1 MGARS
6 RGRAA
11 TPRRRHGAASGG
23 GQGLGG
29 REPDVLDRDDAL
41 AHLVHLAELAC
52 CCAPALDAALLAAG
66 AHEPHGGAGEAA
78 ARQLRPG
85 AGGGG
90 GGALCH
96 CPSVT

>member
-29 REPDVLDRDDAL
+29 REPDVLDHDDAIDPSEACEKL
-41 AHLVHLAELAC
+41 GIELTSLDEMLRRCAVHET
-52 CCAPALDAALLAAG
+52 G
-66 AHEPHGGAGEAA
+66 
-78 ARQLRPG
+78 R
-85 AGGGG
+85 
-90 GGALCH
+90 
-96 CPSVT
+96 

>member
-41 AHLVHLAELAC
+41 ALLPFVLSGEPG
-52 CCAPALDAALLAAG
+52 CCAPALVTALDAAPAALTDRRG
-66 AHEPHGGAGEAA
+66 RPPT
-78 ARQLRPG
+78 ARHLG
-85 AGGGG
+85 AGGEGDP
-90 GGALCH
+90 
-96 CPSVT
+96 CPGVT